1 MPSYRKGEGQ
11 QWTGLKNRAVEQR
24 IQEFDA
30 DRKLSPAQSLDR
42 DIASGKQGAKDVV
55 NLKMTVGEMESR
67 AESLKGPVSGSEMA
81 KLKARNSQ
89 KRIDNDKDKKR
100 R

>member
-1 MPSYRKGEGQ
+1 MPIYRKGEGQ
-11 QWTGLKNRAVEQR
+11 HEGLKKAALDQR
-24 IQEFDA
+24 ITEMDT

-55 NLKMTVGEMESR
+55 NLKMTAKDMGDRSD
-67 AESLKGPVSGSEMA
+67 ALKGPVSGSEMA
-81 KLKARNSQ
+81 KIKARNSQ